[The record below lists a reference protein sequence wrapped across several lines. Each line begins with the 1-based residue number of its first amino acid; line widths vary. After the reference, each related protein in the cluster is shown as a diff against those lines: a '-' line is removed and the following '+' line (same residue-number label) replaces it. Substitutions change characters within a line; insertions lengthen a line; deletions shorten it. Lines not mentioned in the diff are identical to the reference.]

1 MNTPLI
7 NAADSFLTMIDNKY
21 YCIDAHCHV
30 FPEKVVDKAVGA
42 IGAFYHIPMEH
53 RGTPENLVMAGDQAG
68 IDHFVIH
75 SVATKP
81 QQVSSANQ
89 YLAKVVSEHPG
100 RMTGL
105 GTIHPLSDDME
116 RDINELVSLGLHGI
130 KIHPD
135 MQDFALD
142 CDGFM
147 AAYEICQAK
156 GLPVLAHTGDDR
168 ADRTNPNRVEH
179 VLKSF
184 PHLTFVGAHFGG
196 YTVWNEAANILP
208 KYDNLFVDTSS
219 TLFWK
224 GADGMREYI
233 KAYGIDRCMF
243 GTDFPM
249 HRAGMEI
256 KALNYLGFTEE
267 EYVKLYS
274 ENARKIY
281 SIK

>member
-1 MNTPLI
+1 
-7 NAADSFLTMIDNKY
+7 MIDDKY

-30 FPEKVVDKAVGA
+30 FPDKVVDKAVGA
-42 IGAFYHIPMEH
+42 IGGFYHIPMYW
-53 RGTPENLVMAGDQAG
+53 RGTPDVLVQAGDREG

-81 QQVSSANQ
+81 QQVSSANR
-89 YLAKVVSEHPG
+89 YLADVVAAHPG

-105 GTIHPLSDDME
+105 GTIHPLSDDMD

-135 MQDFALD
+135 MQGFALD
-142 CDGFM
+142 CPGFM
-147 AAYEICQAK
+147 EAYEICQAK
-156 GLPVLAHTGDDR
+156 GLPLLAHTGDNRGDC
-168 ADRTNPNRVEH
+168 TNPNRVEH

-196 YTVWNEAANILP
+196 YTVWDEAIAVLP
-208 KYDNLFVDTSS
+208 KYDNMFVDTSS

-224 GADGMREYI
+224 GAWGMRDYI

-249 HRAGMEI
+249 HPASLEL
-256 KALNYLGFTEE
+256 KALKYLGYSEE
-267 EYVKLYS
+267 EYTKLFS
-274 ENARKIY
+274 GNAKRIY
-281 SIK
+281 NIK

>member
-1 MNTPLI
+1 
-7 NAADSFLTMIDNKY
+7 MIDEKY

-30 FPEKVVDKAVGA
+30 FPDKVVDKAVGA
-42 IGAFYHIPMEH
+42 IGGFYHIPMAW
-53 RGTPENLVMAGDQAG
+53 RGTPEVLVKAGDQAG

-75 SVATKP
+75 SVATKT

-89 YLAKVVSEHPG
+89 YLAQVVAEHPG
-100 RMTGL
+100 RMTAL

-116 RDINELVSLGLHGI
+116 RDINELISLGLHGI

-156 GLPVLAHTGDDR
+156 DLPVLAHTGDNR
-168 ADRTNPNRVEH
+168 ADRTNPNRVAH
-179 VLKSF
+179 VLESF

-196 YTVWNEAANILP
+196 YTVWDEACKVLP
-208 KYDNLFVDTSS
+208 KYDNLFVDTCS

-224 GADGMREYI
+224 GADSMRTYI
-233 KAYGIDRCMF
+233 NAFGTDRCIF

-249 HRAGMEI
+249 HWAQTEIRAI
-256 KALNYLGFTEE
+256 NYLGLRDED
-267 EYVKLYS
+267 YKKIYS
-274 ENARKIY
+274 ENARMVYKI
-281 SIK
+281 

>member
-1 MNTPLI
+1 
-7 NAADSFLTMIDNKY
+7 MIDNKY

-30 FPEKVVDKAVGA
+30 FPDKVVDKAVGA
-42 IGAFYHIPMEH
+42 IGGFYNIPMYW
-53 RGTPENLVMAGDQAG
+53 RGTPDVLEKAGAHMG

-89 YLAKVVSEHPG
+89 YLASVVAEHAG
-100 RMTGL
+100 KMTGL

-116 RDINELVSLGLHGI
+116 RDIDELVSLGLHGI

-142 CDGFM
+142 CEGFM
-147 AAYEICQAK
+147 VAYEICQAK

-179 VLKSF
+179 VLRSF

-196 YTVWNEAANILP
+196 YTVWDWACEVLP
-208 KYDNLFVDTSS
+208 KYDNIFVDTSS
-219 TLFWK
+219 TLFWR
-224 GADGMREYI
+224 GADGMRKYI
-233 KAYGIDRCMF
+233 NAYGIDRCMF

-249 HRAGMEI
+249 HPASVEI
-256 KALNYLGFTEE
+256 KALKYLA
-267 EYVKLYS
+267 YS
-274 ENARKIY
+274 EEDYEKLFHRNAEMIY
-281 SIK
+281 RI

>member
-1 MNTPLI
+1 
-7 NAADSFLTMIDNKY
+7 MIDNKF

-30 FPEKVVDKAVGA
+30 FPDKVVDKAVGA
-42 IGAFYHIPMEH
+42 IGGFYNIPMYW
-53 RGTPENLVMAGDQAG
+53 RGTPDVLVKAGAQEG

-81 QQVSSANQ
+81 AQVSSANH
-89 YLAKVVSEHPG
+89 YLASVVAEHPG
-100 RMTGL
+100 KMTAL
-105 GTIHPLSDDME
+105 GTIHPLSEDME
-116 RDINELVSLGLHGI
+116 RDINELISLGLHGI

-135 MQDFALD
+135 MQGFKLD

-147 AAYEICQAK
+147 KAYEICQAK
-156 GLPVLAHTGDDR
+156 GLPLLAHTGDNR

-196 YTVWNEAANILP
+196 YTVWDEAVKVLP
-208 KYDNLFVDTSS
+208 KYDNMFVDTSS

-224 GADGMREYI
+224 GAEGMREYI
-233 KAYGIDRCMF
+233 KAYGVDRCMF

-249 HRAGMEI
+249 HPASVEI
-256 KALNYLGFTEE
+256 KALKYLGYTDE
-267 EYVKLYS
+267 EYEKLFAG
-274 ENARKIY
+274 NARRIY
-281 SIK
+281 NIT

>member
-1 MNTPLI
+1 MI
-7 NAADSFLTMIDNKY
+7 NDKF

-42 IGAFYHIPMEH
+42 IGDFYHIPMYH
-53 RGTPENLVMAGDQAG
+53 RGTPEDLLAAGDHEG
-68 IDHFVIH
+68 IDHFIIH

-81 QQVSSANQ
+81 QQVSSANR
-89 YLAKVVSEHPG
+89 YLADVVAQSGG
-100 RMTGL
+100 RMTAL

-142 CDGFM
+142 CEGFM
-147 AAYEICQAK
+147 TAYEICQAK

-179 VLKSF
+179 VLRSF

-196 YTVWNEAANILP
+196 YTVWDWACEVLP
-208 KYDNLFVDTSS
+208 KYDNIFVDTSS

-224 GADGMREYI
+224 GADGMRAYI
-233 KAYGIDRCMF
+233 SAYGIDRCMF

-249 HRAGMEI
+249 HPASLEL
-256 KALNYLGFTEE
+256 KALLYLGYTDE
-267 EYVKLYS
+267 EYEKLFAG
-274 ENARKIY
+274 NAKKVY
-281 SIK
+281 NL